1 MTPSFNLY
9 RFFKPN
15 QTNPKTLCSHDDE
28 PQQGVSRQTEL
39 QLSFQKTEET
49 ERKNGRGVWC
59 QQKEWTS
66 TFLLAVPL
74 K

>member
-39 QLSFQKTEET
+39 QLSFQKTEEI
-49 ERKNGRGVWC
+49 ERKNGRGV
-59 QQKEWTS
+59 
-66 TFLLAVPL
+66 
-74 K
+74 